1 MRDRYVRGGGEE
13 RRGEKRVFTVRNYFR
28 IRGRS
33 LIFSSVPRSR
43 AFFSIFRT
51 IDAREGM
58 ESLLSS
64 FSSTNF
70 YHYRKGEYPR
80 SELSN
85 SMHSKFLNNNKI
97 PIRFLNLSR
106 IRTIENLF
114 RDFDRLSFKD
124 DIYNSE
130 VNDMLTSLYET
141 RYR

>member
-1 MRDRYVRGGGEE
+1 
-13 RRGEKRVFTVRNYFR
+13 
-28 IRGRS
+28 
-33 LIFSSVPRSR
+33 
-43 AFFSIFRT
+43 
-51 IDAREGM
+51 M

-114 RDFDRLSFKD
+114 RDFDRLSFED

>member
-1 MRDRYVRGGGEE
+1 
-13 RRGEKRVFTVRNYFR
+13 
-28 IRGRS
+28 
-33 LIFSSVPRSR
+33 
-43 AFFSIFRT
+43 
-51 IDAREGM
+51 M

-70 YHYRKGEYPR
+70 YHYREYPR
-80 SELSN
+80 DLRKASFRCTN
-85 SMHSKFLNNNKI
+85 NNNKI

-114 RDFDRLSFKD
+114 RDFHRLSFED

>member
-1 MRDRYVRGGGEE
+1 
-13 RRGEKRVFTVRNYFR
+13 
-28 IRGRS
+28 
-33 LIFSSVPRSR
+33 
-43 AFFSIFRT
+43 
-51 IDAREGM
+51 M

-106 IRTIENLF
+106 IRTRMSFEIF
-114 RDFDRLSFKD
+114 IGYRLKM
-124 DIYNSE
+124 IYIIA
-130 VNDMLTSLYET
+130 
-141 RYR
+141 R